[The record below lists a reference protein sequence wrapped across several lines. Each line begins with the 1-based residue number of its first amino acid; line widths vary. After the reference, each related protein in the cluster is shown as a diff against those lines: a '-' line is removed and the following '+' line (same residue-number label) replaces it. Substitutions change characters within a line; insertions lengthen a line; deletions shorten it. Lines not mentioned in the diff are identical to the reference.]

1 VEKNELVKTLVLGL
15 GNPIL
20 SDDAVGLEVAA
31 RLEAL
36 IKRPEITVLQTEL
49 GGINLLEL
57 LAGYDRAVIIDAI
70 TTPEGKPGQIYQLS
84 PRSLRGTRHTDS
96 THGLDFAGVLEL
108 GKRLGMKLPGEVII
122 LAIEA
127 KDVTTFNEGCSAEV
141 KGAIPRCVEKIAH
154 LLGVGLPELTFG

>member
-1 VEKNELVKTLVLGL
+1 MKTLVLGL

-20 SDDAVGLEVAA
+20 SDDGVGLQVAGQVQA
-31 RLEAL
+31 RVNRA
-36 IKRPEITVLQTEL
+36 EITILQTEL

-70 TTPEGKPGQIYQLS
+70 KTPEGKPGQIYQLG

-96 THGLDFAGVLEL
+96 THGIDFAGVLEL
-108 GKRLGMKLPGEVII
+108 GKRLGMLLPREIMI

-127 KDVTTFNEGCSAEV
+127 EDVATFNEGCSPEV
-141 KGAIPRCVEKIAH
+141 KRAIPQCVAKIAR
-154 LLGVGLPELTFG
+154 LLGMALPELTFG